1 MPTREPGKH
10 PATRTFQAIR
20 IHVNGELDA
29 LESALPQAVRLLAPG
44 GRLCVISFHSLE
56 DRIVKRFIRRE
67 EQGDPVYAGLPNV
80 PRACAGAPEARGR
93 RGHGRRGR
101 SAGES
106 PRPQRRA
113 ARGREAG
120 RMSSNGWRV
129 LVAVLWLGVL
139 GSSLGVI
146 YAKHEA
152 RSRFNELQQLT
163 QQRDDLDIEWGQL
176 QLEQSTWATHGR
188 VERVARDD
196 LRMVIP
202 QASDLRIVQP

>member
-1 MPTREPGKH
+1 M
-10 PATRTFQAIR
+10 
-20 IHVNGELDA
+20 N
-29 LESALPQAVRLLAPG
+29 
-44 GRLCVISFHSLE
+44 
-56 DRIVKRFIRRE
+56 
-67 EQGDPVYAGLPNV
+67 
-80 PRACAGAPEARGR
+80 
-93 RGHGRRGR
+93 
-101 SAGES
+101 
-106 PRPQRRA
+106 
-113 ARGREAG
+113 
-120 RMSSNGWRV
+120 SNGWRV
-129 LVAVLWLGVL
+129 VVAVLWLGVL

>member
-1 MPTREPGKH
+1 
-10 PATRTFQAIR
+10 
-20 IHVNGELDA
+20 
-29 LESALPQAVRLLAPG
+29 
-44 GRLCVISFHSLE
+44 
-56 DRIVKRFIRRE
+56 
-67 EQGDPVYAGLPNV
+67 
-80 PRACAGAPEARGR
+80 
-93 RGHGRRGR
+93 
-101 SAGES
+101 
-106 PRPQRRA
+106 
-113 ARGREAG
+113 
-120 RMSSNGWRV
+120 MSSNGWRA

-163 QQRDDLDIEWGQL
+163 QRRDDLDIEWGQL